1 MVCHCLSWFIYVKFV
16 GFLKQAYRLP
26 SHPVWVDASF
36 ELMDEARAHTIKE
49 QTKNIQTAAYEYR
62 TKLLAFESSN

>member
-1 MVCHCLSWFIYVKFV
+1 
-16 GFLKQAYRLP
+16 
-26 SHPVWVDASF
+26 VDASF